1 MSDSLETAAATAPV
15 PAASPGQTGAGQ
27 TGAGQTGT
35 GQSGTG
41 QSGAGQSGTVV
52 RSTVIR
58 RLSRN
63 PLGIAAIAILT
74 AIALLAI
81 LAPVLAPFDQ
91 NYANIA
97 KTLAAPDSVNILGTD
112 SAGRDVWSRLLFGA
126 QLTLLSALLCAG
138 VAIAIGL
145 PAGLIAGYYAGK
157 FEAASNWV
165 VGILMSLPGLI
176 VLLTIRA
183 AFGPSVWMSMIAF
196 GVLISPS
203 YFRLTRTAVQ
213 SVRNELYVDA
223 ARVSGLS
230 DLSIIARHIFSVVR
244 APIIIQTA
252 AIAGVA
258 IAIQSGLEFLG
269 LGDPTRATWGVMLSE
284 GFKNVYLNPTLLF
297 WPALAMALTIG
308 GLVLLGNA
316 LRDALED
323 GEKIKHRKKKVA
335 LEGTTAAPSGAR
347 PSRKPVA
354 AVVAGTEHH
363 LVKVTNLG
371 VGYPQADGSI
381 KKVVD
386 DVSFHV
392 DRGEILGIVGESGS
406 GKSQT
411 AFSILG
417 LLPDNARIVGGS
429 IQFDGNYTV
438 APGEERVSQE
448 RLSKLR
454 GKRVSYIPQEP
465 MSNLDP
471 AFTIGYQ
478 LVTPMVRVLGISK
491 AEARKRALKL
501 LTDVGIANPDRTF
514 NAYPHEVSGGMAQRV
529 LIAGAISC
537 EPDLVIADEPT
548 TALDVTVQADVLDLL
563 RELQQ
568 RLNIGV
574 ILVTHNF
581 GVVADL
587 CDRVAVMQNGRLVEE
602 GSVRDILRNPQEPYT
617 QTLLASMLEGKEP
630 MSTLVS
636 TLQKE
641 PVA

>member
-1 MSDSLETAAATAPV
+1 MSDSVETTAAAGPGAPI
-15 PAASPGQTGAGQ
+15 T
-27 TGAGQTGT
+27 
-35 GQSGTG
+35 
-41 QSGAGQSGTVV
+41 GQSGTVV
-52 RSTVIR
+52 RSNVIK
-58 RLSRN
+58 RLARN
-63 PLGIAAIAILT
+63 PLGLT
-74 AIALLAI
+74 AITILAVISLLAV

-112 SAGRDVWSRLLFGA
+112 SAGRDVWSRLLYGA

-138 VAIAIGL
+138 VAILIGL
-145 PAGLIAGYYAGK
+145 PAGLIAGYYAGR
-157 FEAASNWV
+157 FEAVSNWAV
-165 VGILMSLPGLI
+165 SILMSLPGLI

-183 AFGPSVWMSMIAF
+183 VFGPSVWISMIAF
-196 GVLISPS
+196 GILISPS

-316 LRDALED
+316 IRDALED
-323 GEKIKHRKKKVA
+323 GEKIKHRKKAASVQR
-335 LEGTTAAPSGAR
+335 TTPAPGAAR
-347 PSRKPVA
+347 PSRKPAA
-354 AVVAGTEHH
+354 AVDPGTEHH

-417 LLPDNARIVGGS
+417 LLPDNARIVAGA
-429 IQFDGNYTV
+429 IQFNGNYTV

-448 RLSKLR
+448 RLAKLR
-454 GKRVSYIPQEP
+454 GRRISYIPQEP

-491 AEARKRALKL
+491 AEATARALKL
-501 LTDVGIANPDRTF
+501 LTDVGIVNPERTF

-602 GSVRDILRNPQEPYT
+602 GPVREILRNPREPYT

-630 MSTLVS
+630 MSMLVS
-636 TLQKE
+636 RQKE
-641 PVA
+641 PAA

>member
-1 MSDSLETAAATAPV
+1 MSDSLETAAAAAPA
-15 PAASPGQTGAGQ
+15 PASPIHAGQ
-27 TGAGQTGT
+27 SGPGQSGP
-35 GQSGTG
+35 GQSGT
-41 QSGAGQSGTVV
+41 GQSGTVV

-58 RLSRN
+58 RLFKN
-63 PLGIAAIAILT
+63 PLGIVAMTILT
-74 AIALLAI
+74 VISLLAL

-97 KTLAAPDSVNILGTD
+97 KTLADPDSVNILGTD
-112 SAGRDVWSRLLFGA
+112 SAGRDVWSRLLYGA

-157 FEAASNWV
+157 FEAVSNWV

-196 GVLISPS
+196 GILISPS

-269 LGDPTRATWGVMLSE
+269 LGDPTKATWGVMLSE

-308 GLVLLGNA
+308 ALVLLGNA
-316 LRDALED
+316 IRDALED
-323 GEKIKHRKKKVA
+323 GEKIKHRKKKA
-335 LEGTTAAPSGAR
+335 MRESSTAAPVAAR
-347 PSRKPVA
+347 PTRKSTA
-354 AVVAGTEHH
+354 AVVPGTEHH

-417 LLPDNARIVGGS
+417 LLPDNARIVAGS
-429 IQFDGNYTV
+429 IQFDGSYTV

-454 GKRVSYIPQEP
+454 GKRISYIPQEP

-501 LTDVGIANPDRTF
+501 LTDVGIANPERTF

-630 MSTLVS
+630 MSMLVS
-636 TLQKE
+636 AGQKE
-641 PVA
+641 SVA

>member
-1 MSDSLETAAATAPV
+1 MSDSVDSAAVSADSMGV
-15 PAASPGQTGAGQ
+15 AAKT
-27 TGAGQTGT
+27 
-35 GQSGTG
+35 
-41 QSGAGQSGTVV
+41 GQSGTVV
-52 RSTVIR
+52 RSTVMR
-58 RLSRN
+58 RLLKN
-63 PLGIAAIAILT
+63 PMGIASLVILLT
-74 AIALLAI
+74 ITVLAI
-81 LAPVLAPFDQ
+81 LAPVIAPFEE
-91 NYANIA
+91 NFANIS
-97 KTLAAPDSVNILGTD
+97 KTLAAPDSVNIMGTD
-112 SAGRDVWSRLLFGA
+112 SAGRDTWSRLLFGA

-157 FEAASNWV
+157 FEAVSNWV
-165 VGILMSLPGLI
+165 VSILMSLPGLI

-183 AFGPSVWMSMIAF
+183 AFGPSVWISMIAF

-269 LGDPTRATWGVMLSE
+269 LGDPTKATWGVMLSE
-284 GFKNVYLNPTLLF
+284 GFKNVYLTPILLL

-316 LRDALED
+316 IRDALED
-323 GEKIKHRKKKVA
+323 GEKIKHRKKRA
-335 LEGTTAAPSGAR
+335 LASADSTTTDPAKAR
-347 PSRKPVA
+347 QSRKSVA
-354 AVVAGTEHH
+354 AVDAGTEHH

-438 APGEERVSQE
+438 APGDDRVSQE

-454 GKRVSYIPQEP
+454 GKRISYIPQEP

-491 AEARKRALKL
+491 AEARQRALKL
-501 LTDVGIANPDRTF
+501 LTDVGIINPERTF
-514 NAYPHEVSGGMAQRV
+514 EAYPHEVSGGMAQRV

-602 GSVRDILRNPQEPYT
+602 GTVREILRNPKEPYT
-617 QTLLASMLEGKEP
+617 QTLLGSMLEGKTP
-630 MSTLVS
+630 MTMLVS
-636 TLQKE
+636 KPGSAQKE

>member
-1 MSDSLETAAATAPV
+1 MGVAAKV
-15 PAASPGQTGAGQ
+15 PD
-27 TGAGQTGT
+27 
-35 GQSGTG
+35 
-41 QSGAGQSGTVV
+41 GQSGTVV
-52 RSTVIR
+52 RSGVMR
-58 RLSRN
+58 RLIRN
-63 PLGIAAIAILT
+63 PLGIASLVILGS
-74 AIALLAI
+74 IALLAI
-81 LAPVLAPFDQ
+81 FAPVLAPFEE
-91 NYANIA
+91 NFANIS

-112 SAGRDVWSRLLFGA
+112 SAGRDTWSRLLFGS
-126 QLTLLSALLCAG
+126 QLTLVSALLCAG

-157 FEAASNWV
+157 FEAVSNWV
-165 VGILMSLPGLI
+165 VSILMSLPGLI

-183 AFGPSVWMSMIAF
+183 AFGPSVWISMIAF

-230 DLSIIARHIFSVVR
+230 DMSIIARHIFSVVR

-269 LGDPTRATWGVMLSE
+269 LGDPTKATWGVMLSE
-284 GFKNVYLNPTLLF
+284 GFKNVYLTPTLLL

-316 LRDALED
+316 IRDALED

-335 LEGTTAAPSGAR
+335 KAERNAAERTTAEPAKAR
-347 PSRKPVA
+347 QSRKSVA
-354 AVVAGTEHH
+354 AVETGTEHH

-438 APGEERVSQE
+438 APGEDRVSQE

-454 GKRVSYIPQEP
+454 GKRISYIPQEP

-491 AEARKRALKL
+491 SEARQRALKL
-501 LTDVGIANPDRTF
+501 LTDVGIANPELTF

-587 CDRVAVMQNGRLVEE
+587 CDRVVVMQNGRLVEE
-602 GSVRDILRNPQEPYT
+602 GTVRDILRNPKEPYT
-617 QTLLASMLEGKEP
+617 QTLLGSMLEGKTP
-630 MSTLVS
+630 MTMLVS
-636 TLQKE
+636 KPGSAAQKE

>member
-1 MSDSLETAAATAPV
+1 MSDSVETAATA
-15 PAASPGQTGAGQ
+15 AAPQAPIH
-27 TGAGQTGT
+27 
-35 GQSGTG
+35 
-41 QSGAGQSGTVV
+41 AGQSGTVV

-58 RLSRN
+58 RLFKN
-63 PLGIAAIAILT
+63 PLGIVATTILLVV
-74 AIALLAI
+74 ALLAI

-138 VAIAIGL
+138 VAIGIGL

-157 FEAASNWV
+157 FEAVSNWV
-165 VGILMSLPGLI
+165 VSILMSLPGLI

-183 AFGPSVWMSMIAF
+183 AFGPSVWISMIAF
-196 GVLISPS
+196 GILISPS

-308 GLVLLGNA
+308 ALVLLGNA
-316 LRDALED
+316 VRDALED
-323 GEKIKHRKKKVA
+323 GEKIRHRKKKA
-335 LEGTTAAPSGAR
+335 TLEGSTAAPAAAR
-347 PSRKPVA
+347 TVRAAGGRPAVA
-354 AVVAGTEHH
+354 VETGTEHH

-417 LLPDNARIVGGS
+417 LLPDNARIVAGS

-438 APGEERVSQE
+438 VPGEERVSQE

-454 GKRVSYIPQEP
+454 GKRISYIPQEP

-501 LTDVGIANPDRTF
+501 LTDVGIANPERTF
-514 NAYPHEVSGGMAQRV
+514 AAYPHEVSGGMAQRV

-630 MSTLVS
+630 MSMLVS
-636 TLQKE
+636 TRQKE
-641 PVA
+641 SVA

>member
-1 MSDSLETAAATAPV
+1 MTESVETSALTQAPGSAAPGT
-15 PAASPGQTGAGQ
+15 SGQT
-27 TGAGQTGT
+27 
-35 GQSGTG
+35 
-41 QSGAGQSGTVV
+41 GTVV
-52 RSTVIR
+52 RSTVLR
-58 RLSRN
+58 RLFKN
-63 PLGIAAIAILT
+63 PLGIVAMVIL
-74 AIALLAI
+74 LVMAI
-81 LAPVLAPFDQ
+81 LAVFADVLAPFDE
-91 NYANIA
+91 NFANIS
-97 KTLAAPDSVNILGTD
+97 KTLAAPDAVNILGTD
-112 SAGRDVWSRLLFGA
+112 SSGRDVWSRLLYGA
-126 QLTLLSALLCAG
+126 QLTLLSAVLCAA
-138 VAIAIGL
+138 VAIVIGL
-145 PAGLIAGYYAGK
+145 PAGLVAGYYAGK
-157 FEAASNWV
+157 FEAVANWI

-176 VLLTIRA
+176 VLMTKRSA
-183 AFGPSVWMSMIAF
+183 YGPTVWIAMIAF

-203 YFRLTRTAVQ
+203 YFRLVRSAVQ

-230 DLSIIARHIFSVVR
+230 DLRIITRHIFSVVR

-258 IAIQSGLEFLG
+258 IAIQSALEFLG
-269 LGDPTRATWGVMLSE
+269 LGDPAKATWGVMLSE
-284 GFKNVYLNPTLLF
+284 GFKNVYLTPTLLF
-297 WPALAMALTIG
+297 WPAFAMALTIG
-308 GLVLLGNA
+308 ALVLLGNA
-316 LRDALED
+316 IRDALED
-323 GEKIKHRKKKVA
+323 GEKIKHRKKKVHEA
-335 LEGTTAAPSGAR
+335 EDAASASASKAAR
-347 PSRKPVA
+347 KTLA
-354 AVVAGTEHH
+354 AVEAGTEHH

-371 VGYPQADGSI
+371 VGYPQADGSV

-417 LLPDNARIVGGS
+417 LLPDTARIVGGA

-438 APGEERVSQE
+438 APGDDKVNQD

-454 GKRVSYIPQEP
+454 GKRISYIPQEP

-491 AEARKRALKL
+491 TEATERAMKL
-501 LTDVGIANPDRTF
+501 LSDVGIVHPDRTF
-514 NAYPHEVSGGMAQRV
+514 KAYPHEVSGGMAQRV

-537 EPDLVIADEPT
+537 EPDLIIADEPT
-548 TALDVTVQADVLDLL
+548 TALDVTVQAEVLDLI
-563 RELQQ
+563 RDLQR
-568 RLNIGV
+568 RLGVGV

-602 GSVRDILRNPQEPYT
+602 GSVRDILRNPKEPYT
-617 QTLLASMLEGKEP
+617 QTLLASMLEGKTP
-630 MSTLVS
+630 MSMLVS
-636 TLQKE
+636 SQKE